1 MENQIVDINV
11 DVGEGIGNDASLM
24 PYMASCNIACGG
36 HAGDY
41 ETMKT
46 VVRLAKKHHVKIGA
60 HPSFPDR
67 ENFGRQ
73 PMDISCVSL
82 FSSIKHQIDNLI
94 SVLNEEHATLRH
106 IKPHGALYNLAATDQ
121 KIANVIVE
129 VMKSIAIPIKLYVPY
144 KSVIADLAL
153 KNRLNINYEA
163 FADRNYNDDLTLVSR
178 SKNNALIED
187 ADQVY
192 EHVFRMIAEQKVKT
206 IQGTEIAIK
215 ADTFCVHGDNPKA
228 LNLIKNLSE
237 KLAKKRIKIR

>member
-1 MENQIVDINV
+1 
-11 DVGEGIGNDASLM
+11 
-24 PYMASCNIACGG
+24 
-36 HAGDY
+36 
-41 ETMKT
+41 
-46 VVRLAKKHHVKIGA
+46 
-60 HPSFPDR
+60 
-67 ENFGRQ
+67 
-73 PMDISCVSL
+73 
-82 FSSIKHQIDNLI
+82 
-94 SVLNEEHATLRH
+94 LNEEHATLRH